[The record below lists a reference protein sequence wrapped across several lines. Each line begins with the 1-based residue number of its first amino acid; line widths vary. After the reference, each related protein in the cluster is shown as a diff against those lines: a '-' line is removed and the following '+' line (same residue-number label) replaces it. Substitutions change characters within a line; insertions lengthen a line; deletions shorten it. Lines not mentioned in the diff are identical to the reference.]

1 MLMAMKKKKEEELFD
16 HGLRRDL
23 RQNAPLAA
31 RMRPMSLDE
40 FVGQD
45 AILGEGS
52 VLRRA
57 IREDTVGSVIFWGP
71 PGSGKTTLARI
82 IARESKSQFFPLSA
96 VSAGVAD
103 LREVVRKARELRSL
117 HGMKSILFI
126 DEIHR
131 FNKAQQDAVLPF
143 VENGIVNLIGA
154 TTENPSFEVNSALI
168 SRCRV
173 YTLKRLTEEQ
183 VEAILKRALA
193 DGEKGLGRYEIRFED
208 DAWGFLL
215 TMAQGDARV
224 ALNALEMAVLSAPS
238 DTEGL
243 RTISLAHIEDTI
255 QHRATLYDK
264 RGEMHYDLISAL
276 HKSMRNSDP
285 DAALYWLGR
294 MIEGGE
300 DPLYIARRIVRFAS
314 EDVGLSDPQAL
325 TQALSAFQAVHF
337 IGLPEGN
344 LALAQAVVYMA
355 LARKSN
361 ALYRAMNSVR
371 QDIVNLPQYPVPM
384 VLRNAVTRLMK
395 EEGYGKGYKY
405 AHDFDDHYA
414 PMECMP
420 DNLKGKRYFHA
431 QDAGWEKEALERLE
445 ALKETY
451 KANNSR
457 GG

>member
-1 MLMAMKKKKEEELFD
+1 MKKIKEEELFD
-16 HGLRRDL
+16 HNLRKDL

-31 RMRPMSLDE
+31 RMRPRNLDE
-40 FVGQD
+40 FVGHD
-45 AILGEGS
+45 DILGENS

-57 IREDTVGSVIFWGP
+57 IRDDAVGSVIFWGP

-117 HGMKSILFI
+117 YNTKSILFI

-143 VENGIVNLIGA
+143 VENGIINLIGA

-173 YTLKRLTEEQ
+173 YMLKRLREDQ
-183 VEAILKRALA
+183 VESILKRALS
-193 DGEKGLGRYEIRFED
+193 DEERGLGRYKVDFQD

-224 ALNALEMAVLSAPS
+224 ALNAIEMAVLSAPA
-238 DTEGL
+238 DTEI
-243 RTISLAHIEDTI
+243 RKINLAHVEDTI

-264 RGEMHYDLISAL
+264 KGEMHYDLISAL

-325 TQALSAFQAVHF
+325 VQALSAFQAVHF

-344 LALAQAVVYMA
+344 LALAQAVVYMS

-361 ALYRAMNSVR
+361 ALYKAMNSVR
-371 QDIVNLPQYPVPM
+371 EDIARLPQYPVPLA
-384 VLRNAVTRLMK
+384 LRNPVTGLMK
-395 EEGYGKGYKY
+395 NEGFGRGYQY
-405 AHDFDDHYA
+405 AHDFTGHYV
-414 PMECMP
+414 PMDCMP
-420 DNLKGKRYFHA
+420 ENLRGKRYFFA
-431 QDAGWEKEALERLE
+431 GDDGWERDAAERLE
-445 ALKETY
+445 SIKESHKDNT
-451 KANNSR
+451 SQ